1 MNNYLLIVGS
11 IAKGSNFDNSMVQ
24 RQIPYWGLSK
34 SGHIDTINAAIAKG
48 EDVAIWLRGTKAT
61 CIQKYGNERLLGVF
75 IVKSI
80 TKRQLGPRL
89 LRWNPT
95 IGNWDGPMANGSMLL
110 NIPNITTSV
119 YLTSAGRRR
128 LDSKHTHVTRSPNP
142 KIIFQKALSVLTSS
156 FPSSHLSAVSKNSL
170 KQKTKNKKT
179 RRLVFY

>member
-34 SGHIDTINAAIAKG
+34 SRAIDAINAAIAKG

-80 TKRQLGPRL
+80 TKRQLGPLIALEPNDREL
-89 LRWNPT
+89 GWT
-95 IGNWDGPMANGSMLL
+95 DGEWEYVINYSEYYD
-110 NIPNITTSV
+110 I
-119 YLTSAGRRR
+119 
-128 LDSKHTHVTRSPNP
+128 
-142 KIIFQKALSVLTSS
+142 SVLDFGGPAS
-156 FPSSHLSAVSKNSL
+156 FGLKTHARHTFTQPKNYFPKGVERFDKL
-170 KQKTKNKKT
+170 LPLLPFIGCIKK
-179 RRLVFY
+179 YS